1 LIKNSDTKAM
11 EKSRHSPFHFID
23 RTLNVLIVD
32 DDAASRDLI
41 AIMLEPVSCY
51 KVHTADSNGK
61 ALSALQSGVRFHVC
75 IVDLGLPDVEND
87 EFYLIRNYACHSSI
101 IVLTGS
107 PSPRKGALCIQLGA
121 RAVFDKGIA
130 FVSLLFFRTLNRL
143 ALINLVNCR
152 YTEWSVDTLN
162 LATRLLF
169 DKSPASVTQWAEY
182 LSISDRQL
190 RNLWHTGSGFGA
202 KQVLFLHNCF
212 SGAFAYYESIL
223 FKTEERQ
230 RTTKGAAPAGM
241 ASYFRKHSDLLNFLI
256 S

>member
-1 LIKNSDTKAM
+1 MTTNSSTKTI
-11 EKSRHSPFHFID
+11 EKCRHSPFHFID

-41 AIMLEPVSCY
+41 AIMVEPVTCY
-51 KVHTADSNGK
+51 KVHMASSNGE
-61 ALSALQSGVRFHVC
+61 ALNALKSGVRFHVC

-87 EFYLIRNYACHSSI
+87 EFYLIRNYAQHSSI

-107 PSPRKGALCIQLGA
+107 PSPRKGAFCIQLGA

-130 FVSLLFFRTLNRL
+130 FDSLLFFRTLNRL
-143 ALINLVNCR
+143 ALINLVNHR
-152 YTEWSVDTLN
+152 FNEWSTDTLN

-169 DKSPASVTQWAEY
+169 DKSPVSVTQWADY

-202 KQVLFLHNCF
+202 KQVLFLHHCF
-212 SGAFAYYESIL
+212 SSAFAYYESIL
-223 FKTEERQ
+223 FKTEDGE
-230 RTTKGAAPAGM
+230 RTTKSACLPNLY
-241 ASYFRKHSDLLNFLI
+241 SYFRKNRDLLSFLI